1 MWSLY
6 TGGCC
11 MYTGTGLIIWKIHPW
26 GTAKSYTCELCQVTL
41 CTEKNSLVDLN
52 LSQRVFT
59 KCQDLLT

>member
-1 MWSLY
+1 
-6 TGGCC
+6 